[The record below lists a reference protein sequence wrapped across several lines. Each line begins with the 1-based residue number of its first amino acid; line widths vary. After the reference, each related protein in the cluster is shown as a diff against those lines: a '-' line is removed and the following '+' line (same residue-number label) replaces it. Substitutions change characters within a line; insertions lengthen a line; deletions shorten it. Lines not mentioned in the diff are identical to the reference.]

1 MSVRL
6 AAVSG
11 FCPTV
16 PFLVARGGS
25 ARRALDVY
33 VWGVLPDPLSS
44 SSSIPS
50 TPPDSLLAPYD
61 AIVVLSFGGPENA
74 DEVLPFLR
82 RVTAGRDVPEE
93 RLVEVAA
100 HYDRFGGRS
109 PINDQNRALIER
121 LDSALR
127 DRGIAVPVVLGN
139 RNSAP
144 FLVDTL
150 TELLDV
156 GHARL
161 LVVTTSA
168 YSSYS
173 GCRQYR
179 ENLAEALTLAQERTG
194 STAVV
199 DKVRPYAGH
208 PGFVAAQVARLTE
221 AVQAGADLR
230 NGQLLWVT
238 HSIPESMAL
247 TSGPGDADADLYVD
261 QHQRLAAAIERAA
274 SQELGIAVEGELVFC
289 SRSGPPQQPWLEPDV
304 VHRIQELAAQG
315 VASVT
320 VVPIGFISDH
330 MEVISDLDLDAVDAG
345 RAAGIPVVRVRT
357 VGTHPAF
364 VEGLVDLLLERA
376 AQARGVPVMPADA
389 IGGDLRPAVCDAGCC
404 PNLRVALPA
413 LCGKD

>member
-1 MSVRL
+1 M
-6 AAVSG
+6 
-11 FCPTV
+11 
-16 PFLVARGGS
+16 
-25 ARRALDVY
+25 
-33 VWGVLPDPLSS
+33 
-44 SSSIPS
+44 PS

>member
-1 MSVRL
+1 M
-6 AAVSG
+6 
-11 FCPTV
+11 
-16 PFLVARGGS
+16 
-25 ARRALDVY
+25 
-33 VWGVLPDPLSS
+33 LPDPLSS

-150 TELLDV
+150 TDLLDV

-194 STAVV
+194 STSVV